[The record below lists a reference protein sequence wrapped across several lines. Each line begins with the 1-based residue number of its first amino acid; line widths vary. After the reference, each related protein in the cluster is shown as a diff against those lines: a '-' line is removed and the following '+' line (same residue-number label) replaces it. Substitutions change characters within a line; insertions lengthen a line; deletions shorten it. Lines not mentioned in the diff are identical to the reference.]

1 VHAGRVSGNSARSTG
16 GDIAAR
22 CPDPVNQVIAQ
33 GGAVFT
39 VSIRPAYAGQACE
52 TSRKQ
57 STFFDG
63 MSGPAQ
69 PQLTLPV
76 FQAVVGTE
84 FQFQLTEQQFVTLVL
99 VEARARRSAT
109 GSASGESFALLFHG
123 PAEPPLAQ
131 RMYSCTQA
139 ALGTFDI
146 FIVPVGRDQNSFH
159 YEAVFNLQPQ

>member
-1 VHAGRVSGNSARSTG
+1 
-16 GDIAAR
+16 
-22 CPDPVNQVIAQ
+22 
-33 GGAVFT
+33 
-39 VSIRPAYAGQACE
+39 
-52 TSRKQ
+52 
-57 STFFDG
+57 

-76 FQAVVGTE
+76 FQAVIGTE
-84 FQFQLTEQQFVTLVL
+84 FQFQRTEQQIVTLVL

-139 ALGTFDI
+139 ALGTFDM
-146 FIVPVGRDQNSFH
+146 FIVPVGRDQNGFH